1 MSRSTEGLHAVSAV
15 RRSTLGRRRGR
26 RRAGRLAGL
35 RLPCGAAP
43 GASCSGIPAARGRGP
58 PLGQG
63 RAVRGGPERLE
74 IARLEYVTAS
84 PKAQGVAQRCGA
96 VRCRKSCTF

>member
-63 RAVRGGPERLE
+63 RAVRGGPEFTGCGRTGE
-74 IARLEYVTAS
+74 AADCKARVCDRV
-84 PKAQGVAQRCGA
+84 P
-96 VRCRKSCTF
+96 